1 MFKDYLQLVRIPGIF
16 TALSNVM
23 IGYFF
28 SLSETGV
35 VSFPFLF
42 LTSGMLFCSG
52 MIFNDYFDLQID
64 KKERPDRPLPT
75 KKISKQNALLLGVIF
90 LILANFFA
98 YVVGY
103 YSLIISLIMT
113 ILIISYNYKLKFI
126 SFLGIFNLSFIRFL
140 NVLLGFS
147 ILSITFDI
155 IQYAIPVGIFVGGI
169 SIFAKNESGL
179 ITSISKKLNHI
190 FILIT
195 IGYVS
200 VLLINN
206 FQIESLIFLGLFSVM
221 QLYVL
226 FKKKIQNQITFQLL
240 SIILLDATLVSIL
253 ASIYAS
259 ILVSLL
265 FIPAYFIAKKLYLT

>member
-140 NVLLGFS
+140 NILLGFS
-147 ILSITFDI
+147 ILSITFDV
-155 IQYAIPVGIFVGGI
+155 IQYAIPIGIFVGGI
-169 SIFAKNESGL
+169 SILAKNESDL
-179 ITSISKKLNHI
+179 IKPIYKKLNNI

-195 IGYVS
+195 IGSVS

-206 FQIESLIFLGLFSVM
+206 FQIESLIFLGLFSIM
-221 QLYVL
+221 QLYAL
-226 FKKKIQNQITFQLL
+226 FEKKIQNQITLQLL
-240 SIILLDATLVSIL
+240 SIILLDAILISILVSF
-253 ASIYAS
+253 YAS

-265 FIPAYFIAKKLYLT
+265 IIPAYFIAKKLYFT

>member
-140 NVLLGFS
+140 NILLGFS
-147 ILSITFDI
+147 ILSITFDV
-155 IQYAIPVGIFVGGI
+155 IQYAIPIGIFVGGI
-169 SIFAKNESGL
+169 SILAKNESDL
-179 ITSISKKLNHI
+179 IKPIYKKLNNI

-195 IGYVS
+195 IGSGS

-206 FQIESLIFLGLFSVM
+206 FQIESLIFLGLFSIM
-221 QLYVL
+221 QLYAL
-226 FKKKIQNQITFQLL
+226 FEKKIQNQITLQLL
-240 SIILLDATLVSIL
+240 SIILLDAILISILVSF
-253 ASIYAS
+253 YAS

-265 FIPAYFIAKKLYLT
+265 IIPAYFIAKKLYFT

>member
-1 MFKDYLQLVRIPGIF
+1 M
-16 TALSNVM
+16 
-23 IGYFF
+23 
-28 SLSETGV
+28 
-35 VSFPFLF
+35 
-42 LTSGMLFCSG
+42 
-52 MIFNDYFDLQID
+52 
-64 KKERPDRPLPT
+64 
-75 KKISKQNALLLGVIF
+75 
-90 LILANFFA
+90 
-98 YVVGY
+98 
-103 YSLIISLIMT
+103 
-113 ILIISYNYKLKFI
+113 
-126 SFLGIFNLSFIRFL
+126 
-140 NVLLGFS
+140 LGFS

>member
-16 TALSNVM
+16 TALSNVL

-28 SLSETGV
+28 SLSETEV
-35 VSFPFLF
+35 ISFPFLL

-64 KKERPDRPLPT
+64 KKERPDRPLPS
-75 KKISKQNALLLGVIF
+75 KKIPKQNAFLLGIIF
-90 LILANFFA
+90 LIFANIFA

-113 ILIISYNYKLKFI
+113 ILIIAYNYKSKF
-126 SFLGIFNLSFIRFL
+126 FPLLGFFNLSLIRFL

-147 ILSITFDI
+147 KLSITFDI
-155 IQYAIPVGIFVGGI
+155 IQYAIPIGIFVGGI
-169 SIFAKNESGL
+169 SILAKNESGL
-179 ITSISKKLNHI
+179 ITHISKKLNYI

-195 IGYVS
+195 IGYVF

-206 FQIESLIFLGLFSVM
+206 FQIESLIFLGLFSTM
-221 QLYVL
+221 QLCVL
-226 FKKKIQNQITFQLL
+226 FEKKIKNQITFQLL
-240 SIILLDATLVSIL
+240 SIILLDATLISIF
-253 ASIYAS
+253 ASFYTS

-265 FIPAYFIAKKLYLT
+265 IIPAYFIVKKFHLT

>member
-1 MFKDYLQLVRIPGIF
+1 
-16 TALSNVM
+16 
-23 IGYFF
+23 
-28 SLSETGV
+28 
-35 VSFPFLF
+35 
-42 LTSGMLFCSG
+42 
-52 MIFNDYFDLQID
+52 
-64 KKERPDRPLPT
+64 
-75 KKISKQNALLLGVIF
+75 
-90 LILANFFA
+90 
-98 YVVGY
+98 
-103 YSLIISLIMT
+103 
-113 ILIISYNYKLKFI
+113 
-126 SFLGIFNLSFIRFL
+126 
-140 NVLLGFS
+140 LLGFS

>member
-28 SLSETGV
+28 SLSETEV

-140 NVLLGFS
+140 NILLGFS
-147 ILSITFDI
+147 ILSITFDV
-155 IQYAIPVGIFVGGI
+155 IQYAIPIGIFVGGI
-169 SIFAKNESGL
+169 SILAKNESDL
-179 ITSISKKLNHI
+179 IKPIYKKLNNI

-195 IGYVS
+195 IGSVS

-206 FQIESLIFLGLFSVM
+206 FQIESLIFLGLFSIM
-221 QLYVL
+221 QLYAL
-226 FKKKIQNQITFQLL
+226 FEKKIQNQITLQLL
-240 SIILLDATLVSIL
+240 SIILLDAILISILVSF
-253 ASIYAS
+253 YAS

-265 FIPAYFIAKKLYLT
+265 IIPAYFIAKKLYFT